1 MGVWPSHPPAQV
13 PGSFF
18 AGAKKGK
25 TADMDAIR
33 KKMQSL
39 KSETDGLYNTIAGFE
54 EATREAAARA
64 DQADCDIRDYGKKV
78 QQLEIG
84 FDETNDKL
92 TKATESLKEVESDVA
107 ALTRRIMLMEEE
119 DKKSAD
125 QLCTTVTK
133 LALMSKSADNV
144 MKTIKVVE
152 NTCLNNEVTIEE
164 LDKNLRATVKMA
176 SDNEQKLDE
185 LSRKLGVQEAEL
197 KRAVERAEMAE
208 AKLKGIEEE
217 LETVGENMKQLEK
230 SVEKALEREEKLVEK
245 ILSLQNKFK
254 ITEARFEYGE
264 MNITKLNQRIDDIE
278 DEIYREKLK
287 IKKCSDE
294 LNDTFDDMLTNY

>member
-1 MGVWPSHPPAQV
+1 MG
-13 PGSFF
+13 
-18 AGAKKGK
+18 
-25 TADMDAIR
+25 DAIR

-39 KSETDGLYNTIAGFE
+39 KAETDGLYKTISGFE

-92 TKATESLKEVESDVA
+92 TKANESLEEAEKQFKEVESDVS

-119 DKKSAD
+119 DKKAAE
-125 QLCTTVTK
+125 QLCQTVTK
-133 LALMSKSADNV
+133 LAMTSKAADNV
-144 MKTIKVVE
+144 LKTIKVVE

-176 SDNEQKLDE
+176 
-185 LSRKLGVQEAEL
+185 
-197 KRAVERAEMAE
+197 EMAE

-217 LETVGENMKQLEK
+217 LETVGDNMKQLEK
-230 SVEKALEREEKLVEK
+230 SAEKALEREEKLVEK
-245 ILSLQNKFK
+245 IYNLQSKYK
-254 ITEARFEYGE
+254 TTEARFEYGE

-294 LNDTFDDMLTNY
+294 LDDTF

>member
-1 MGVWPSHPPAQV
+1 
-13 PGSFF
+13 
-18 AGAKKGK
+18 
-25 TADMDAIR
+25 MDAIR

-39 KSETDGLYNTIAGFE
+39 KSETDGLYKTISGFE

-64 DQADCDIRDYGKKV
+64 DQADCDIRDFGKKV

-92 TKATESLKEVESDVA
+92 TKANESLKEAESDVS

-119 DKKSAD
+119 DKKAAE
-125 QLCTTVTK
+125 QLCQTVTK
-133 LALMSKSADNV
+133 LAMTSKAADTV
-144 MKTIKVVE
+144 LKAVKVVE

-164 LDKNLRATVKMA
+164 LDKNLRSTIKMA
-176 SDNEQKLDE
+176 VDNEQKLDE

-197 KRAVERAEMAE
+197 KRGLERAELAE
-208 AKLKGIEEE
+208 KNLKGIEEE
-217 LETVGENMKQLEK
+217 LETVGENMKQLET
-230 SVEKALEREEKLVEK
+230 SAEKALEREEKLVEK
-245 ILSLQNKFK
+245 IYNLQSKYK
-254 ITEARFEYGE
+254 VTEARFEYGE

-287 IKKCSDE
+287 N
-294 LNDTFDDMLTNY
+294 L